1 MPNFHLNFP
10 FSVYTISD
18 LIKKGRLLRLG
29 LNREALR
36 EGEANF
42 HLKIQDPTSD

>member
-10 FSVYTISD
+10 LSVYTVSD

-36 EGEANF
+36 EGRSQ
-42 HLKIQDPTSD
+42 LSP